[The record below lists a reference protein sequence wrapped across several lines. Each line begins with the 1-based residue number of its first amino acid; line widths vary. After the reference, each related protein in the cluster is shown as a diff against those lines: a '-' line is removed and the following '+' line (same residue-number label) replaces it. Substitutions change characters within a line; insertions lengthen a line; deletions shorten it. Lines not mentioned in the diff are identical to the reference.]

1 MNKNFVYKT
10 VLSVDKLFIIFQF
23 FLLKLFVNTK
33 NKYTLFNIGWGIL
46 VQSIFYLNL
55 IHKQKNKIIVILDY
69 KKINVSI
76 EKFTKN
82 CKIKKIYSI
91 FIMVNKDFSQH
102 PIKYQKNLRYC
113 VNTER
118 VILLNL

>member
-1 MNKNFVYKT
+1 MIKNFVYNII
-10 VLSVDKLFIIFQF
+10 LSVDKLFIIFQF

-46 VQSIFYLNL
+46 VQTIFYLDL

-69 KKINVSI
+69 KKINVSV

-82 CKIKKIYSI
+82 CKIKRFKIS
-91 FIMVNKDFSQH
+91 
-102 PIKYQKNLRYC
+102 
-113 VNTER
+113 
-118 VILLNL
+118 